1 MEVKY
6 LLYLLI
12 TLTAVSVVT
21 EIIQLFFFNHKNNDR
36 EVNDVNAYLSSVQEK
51 INAILQDAI
60 RKANQIITN
69 AELKGIKIVAKEK
82 IESSKIIADY
92 HNRVAQ
98 MEKDFLT
105 QLEKLTLNTESSY
118 QEFIK
123 SIQIALERHLAE
135 NKTILDQKANQF
147 VDNSQTVLNSFLNE
161 MHDRIKL
168 QLDRELMKA
177 KEAIAEYKKHRLT
190 VIDQNIIDILE
201 RTMQIALGKKISLT
215 KESDIIY
222 KALEEAKKENALS

>member
-1 MEVKY
+1 MEIKY
-6 LLYLLI
+6 LLYLLL

-21 EIIQLFFFNHKNNDR
+21 EIIQLFFFNHKNNDQ
-36 EVNDVNAYLSSVQEK
+36 EVNDVNAYLSTVQEK
-51 INAILQDAI
+51 TNTILQDAI

-69 AELKGIKIVAKEK
+69 AELKGIKIVAREK

-123 SIQIALERHLAE
+123 SIETALERHLAE

-177 KEAIAEYKKHRLT
+177 KEAISEYKKHRLT